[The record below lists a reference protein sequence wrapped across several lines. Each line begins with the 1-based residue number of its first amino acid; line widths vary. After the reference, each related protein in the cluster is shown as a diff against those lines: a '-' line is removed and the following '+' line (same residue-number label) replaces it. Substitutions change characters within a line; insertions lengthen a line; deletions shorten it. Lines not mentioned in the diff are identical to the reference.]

1 MRVLVVGTVPPPG
14 GEQARALGLEAARL
28 VAAGH
33 DVEVLSPDPRSAAH
47 RHGVLGGPLLA
58 LRLASLAPRFDAL
71 VLRVERGLPFGEE
84 SGRGARAAT
93 LALLG
98 AALRLWRDV
107 TIRLDTPVPIPG
119 GLGGRASR
127 GLWAH
132 ASAIVVWNED
142 DREQLLGAPGVV
154 AERVSVAPP
163 ASPERSA
170 PPAGWAVETDDR
182 LRESVLTL
190 VRARAQADRRVEM
203 ARADLAGVAAATGG
217 GSPFSAGSAA
227 GRRGVSVAGV
237 ARLAA
242 RRARRVVASRSG
254 RASS

>member
-14 GEQARALGLEAARL
+14 GELARALGLEAARL

-33 DVEVLSPDPRSAAH
+33 DVEVLSPDSRAAAH
-47 RHGVLGGPLLA
+47 RHASLGGPLLA
-58 LRLASLAPRFDAL
+58 LRLAMAAPRFDAL

-93 LALLG
+93 LIALG
-98 AALRLWRDV
+98 AALRLWKDV

-127 GLWAH
+127 GLWAR
-132 ASAIVVWNED
+132 ASGIVVWNDD
-142 DREQLLGAPGVV
+142 DRDQLLGAPGVV
-154 AERVSVAPP
+154 AERVTVAPP
-163 ASPERSA
+163 ASHERSA
-170 PPAGWAVETDDR
+170 PAAGWAVETDDR

-190 VRARAQADRRVEM
+190 VRERARADRRVET
-203 ARADLAGVAAATGG
+203 ARAELAGTGVPGG
-217 GSPFSAGSAA
+217 GSPFSSGPAA
-227 GRRGVSVAGV
+227 TRRGISATGV
-237 ARLAA
+237 ARLVA

-254 RASS
+254 RG